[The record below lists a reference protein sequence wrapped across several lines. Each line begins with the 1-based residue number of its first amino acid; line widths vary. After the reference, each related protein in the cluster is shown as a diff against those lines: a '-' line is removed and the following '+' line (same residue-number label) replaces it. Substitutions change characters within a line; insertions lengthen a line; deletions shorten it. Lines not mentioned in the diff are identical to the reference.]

1 MIASTALG
9 ILVQRPT
16 AGAGVFSTFKGLI
29 VKRSVIVLVSAI
41 VSTGFASLAGAAE
54 AKIGVVSI
62 QRLAQEAPQS
72 RAANETI
79 RAEFAPKQKEIETQA
94 VALKAREEKLTKDA
108 ATMTEVQR
116 SAAEKELR
124 DGYRDLQLKQSAFQD
139 DLNAR
144 RTQEQEKLNG
154 ALLDEV
160 QKFAK
165 AQGYDLILADGVLYA
180 TTAYDVTGP
189 ILQGLKGGAPA
200 AAKPAT
206 TPAPTPA
213 R

>member
-1 MIASTALG
+1 MIASAALG
-9 ILVQRPT
+9 IV
-16 AGAGVFSTFKGLI
+16 AGACSPPGVISTFKGSI

-41 VSTGFASLAGAAE
+41 VSTGFASLAGAE

-62 QRLAQEAPQS
+62 QRLAQEAPQA

-79 RAEFAPKQKEIETQA
+79 RTEFAPKQREIETQA
-94 VALKAREEKLTKDA
+94 QALKSREEKLTKDA
-108 ATMTEVQR
+108 VTMTEVQR

-144 RTQEQEKLNG
+144 RTEEQEKLNRV
-154 ALLDEV
+154 LLAEV

-165 AQGYDLILADGVLYA
+165 AQAYDLILADGVLYA
-180 TTAYDVTGP
+180 TNAFDVTGP
-189 ILQGLKGGAPA
+189 ILQGLQGTAPA

>member
-1 MIASTALG
+1 
-9 ILVQRPT
+9 
-16 AGAGVFSTFKGLI
+16 
-29 VKRSVIVLVSAI
+29 VKRSVIVLVSAM
-41 VSTGFASLAGAAE
+41 VSIGFASLAGGAE

-62 QRLAQEAPQS
+62 QRLAQESPQA

-79 RAEFAPKQKEIETQA
+79 RTEFAPKQREIETQA
-94 VALKAREEKLTKDA
+94 TTLKSREEKLTKDA

-144 RTQEQEKLNG
+144 RTEESEKLNR
-154 ALLDEV
+154 ALLAEV

-165 AQGYDLILADGVLYA
+165 AQSYDLILADGVLYA
-180 TTAYDVTGP
+180 TAAYDVTGP
-189 ILQGLKGGAPA
+189 ILQGLLGAAPA